1 MHHTGCPPSAA
12 CFFCLHSFI
21 EQTEQ
26 QTRPFGVPVP
36 ATENLAFL
44 GLGQMGAPI
53 ARLLLA
59 QGHNVT
65 LWNRDRGK
73 ADAIQS
79 ANSRIA
85 ASPADAVGNASI
97 VFTMLADDAATEA
110 VLFGDPEHS
119 GVSHGFLD
127 ALQPGAIHVT
137 LSTISVALARR
148 VTAVHQER
156 GQHHVA
162 APVFGRPAVAEA
174 GKLWIVT
181 SGSDETLSRVHPVL
195 ASVSRGITVVSREPW
210 QAHALKL
217 GGNFTITSMIQT
229 LSEAFVYAES
239 QGIPPALF
247 HQAINSALFQ
257 STLYENYGKT
267 ILNPPQH
274 PGATVSLGIK
284 DTRLV
289 REAAAEAGIHLRL
302 ADYFADVL
310 NRAKEAGFADED
322 WAVGQYRIAQSDA
335 PRHAKKD

>member
-1 MHHTGCPPSAA
+1 MPTTA
-12 CFFCLHSFI
+12 
-21 EQTEQ
+21 
-26 QTRPFGVPVP
+26 
-36 ATENLAFL
+36 NLAFL

-53 ARLLLA
+53 ARLLLT

-65 LWNRDRGK
+65 LWNRDRRK

-79 ANSRIA
+79 GNARIA
-85 ASPADAVGNASI
+85 ASPQDAVANAKV
-97 VFTMLADDAATEA
+97 VFTMLADDTATEA
-110 VLFGDPEHS
+110 VLFGNPESS
-119 GVSHGFLD
+119 GDRQGFRPGFLD
-127 ALQPGAIHVT
+127 ALPPGAIHVT

-148 VTAVHQER
+148 ITAAHQER
-156 GQHHVA
+156 GQHHVG

-181 SGSDETLSRVHPVL
+181 SGADEPLAQVTPVL
-195 ASVSRGITVVSREPW
+195 ESVSRGLTLVSSEPW

-217 GGNFTITSMIQT
+217 GGNLMITAMIQT

-239 QGIPPALF
+239 QGISPALF
-247 HQAINSALFQ
+247 HQAVNSALFQ
-257 STLYENYGKT
+257 SQLYENYGKT

-289 REAAAEAGIHLRL
+289 REAAAEAGVHMRL

-310 NRAKEAGFADED
+310 HRAREAGFAGED

-335 PRHAKKD
+335 PLRTKKD